1 LLATSRR
8 SPFGVVFAG
17 KFSHLN
23 TLEPIIGFA
32 SFGFASAWAWVDEG
46 SIAGTT
52 AMANRKGRRQTFMGR
67 GRCGPRAAPKQTRT
81 FEVTSPI
88 RARTLPPPVSLLA
101 FYVLVTILGIL
112 SMGFQ
117 MLGSRL
123 LSPHFGSSI
132 DVWACLISTFLAAFS
147 LGSMLGGWI
156 SNLPAAPRQRGQ
168 LICAVIAVLTLAIT
182 AIFGRGVL
190 GQIEITFTSIIAGVL
205 LSCLT
210 LFFVPVTALST
221 FSPQC
226 VQFLAQRGT
235 PPGKAS
241 GLVYGVS
248 TLGNIAGVM
257 LTTFVLI
264 AHFRVSTLLYLWLA
278 VAILCL
284 ACLVRLLRASSS
296 LS

>member
-1 LLATSRR
+1 
-8 SPFGVVFAG
+8 
-17 KFSHLN
+17 
-23 TLEPIIGFA
+23 
-32 SFGFASAWAWVDEG
+32 
-46 SIAGTT
+46 
-52 AMANRKGRRQTFMGR
+52 
-67 GRCGPRAAPKQTRT
+67 
-81 FEVTSPI
+81 
-88 RARTLPPPVSLLA
+88 VSLFA
-101 FYVLVTILGIL
+101 FYVLVLILGIL

-156 SNLPAAPRQRGQ
+156 SNLAPGPRQRGQ
-168 LICAVIAVLTLAIT
+168 LICALAAIVTLATT
-182 AIFGRGVL
+182 AAWGRAVL
-190 GQIEITFTSIIAGVL
+190 GQIEITFTSITTGVI
-205 LSCLT
+205 LSCLV

-226 VQFLAQRGT
+226 VQYLAQRGT

-264 AHFRVSTLLYLWLA
+264 AHVRVSTLLYLWLA

-284 ACLVRLLRASSS
+284 ACLVRLLRTPYSPS
-296 LS
+296 

>member
-1 LLATSRR
+1 MPVLSVTLFVFYAL
-8 SPFGVVFAG
+8 VV
-17 KFSHLN
+17 
-23 TLEPIIGFA
+23 T
-32 SFGFASAWAWVDEG
+32 
-46 SIAGTT
+46 
-52 AMANRKGRRQTFMGR
+52 
-67 GRCGPRAAPKQTRT
+67 
-81 FEVTSPI
+81 
-88 RARTLPPPVSLLA
+88 
-101 FYVLVTILGIL
+101 LGIL

-147 LGSMLGGWI
+147 LGSILGGWI
-156 SNLPAAPRQRGQ
+156 SNLEVGARRRGQ
-168 LICAVIAVLTLAIT
+168 TICALAAVVTLTIT
-182 AIFGRGVL
+182 ALWGRSLL
-190 GQIEITFTSIIAGVL
+190 GQIEVMVTSITWGVVV
-205 LSCLT
+205 SCLT

-226 VQFLAQRGT
+226 VQFLASRGT

-264 AHFRVSTLLYLWLA
+264 AHFRVSTLLYL
-278 VAILCL
+278 
-284 ACLVRLLRASSS
+284 
-296 LS
+296 